1 MGETV
6 YADVLF
12 IINFSMDFLC
22 FYICSRV
29 LGYPLR
35 LGCRN
40 GRHLFRAYD
49 MVGSSGRGAPAA

>member
-35 LGCRN
+35 LARTVLAVSIPC
-40 GRHLFRAYD
+40 
-49 MVGSSGRGAPAA
+49 